1 MPAAAAASAAA
12 GRGGV
17 KRESAEVLAAGVS
30 FDTALLRL
38 FRTRGHQPALETAVR
53 RFSQLG
59 EHGFLWYSVSAVG
72 AAASPEHRRT
82 FGRAAALVFGSFVAN
97 QAVKFVARR
106 PRPDL
111 PGLPPLV
118 HTMSNRSYPSAHA
131 TTSAAAAMGLS
142 GVLPAGPVWGVAAL
156 LALSRLYLG
165 VHYPSDTVAG
175 FALGVA
181 VAELAP

>member
-1 MPAAAAASAAA
+1 M
-12 GRGGV
+12 V
-17 KRESAEVLAAGVS
+17 
-30 FDTALLRL
+30 
-38 FRTRGHQPALETAVR
+38 
-53 RFSQLG
+53 
-59 EHGFLWYSVSAVG
+59 
-72 AAASPEHRRT
+72 
-82 FGRAAALVFGSFVAN
+82 N
-97 QAVKFVARR
+97 QAVKFTARR

-142 GVLPAGPVWGVAAL
+142 RVLPAAPVWVVAGL

>member
-1 MPAAAAASAAA
+1 V
-12 GRGGV
+12 GV
-17 KRESAEVLAAGVS
+17 DA
-30 FDTALLRL
+30 ALLRQ
-38 FRTRGHQPALETAVR
+38 FRTRGHSPGVETFVR

-59 EHGFLWYSVSAVG
+59 EHGLLWYSVSAVG
-72 AAASPEHRRT
+72 AVVSPDNRRT
-82 FGRAAALVFGSFVAN
+82 YGRAAALVFGSFLAN
-97 QAVKFVARR
+97 QAVKFIARR
-106 PRPDL
+106 PRPDI
-111 PGLPPLV
+111 PDLPPLV

-131 TTSAAAAMGLS
+131 TTSAAAAMA
-142 GVLPAGPVWGVAAL
+142 LPGAPVWGVAVA

>member
-1 MPAAAAASAAA
+1 
-12 GRGGV
+12 
-17 KRESAEVLAAGVS
+17 LLQTL
-30 FDTALLRL
+30 DTALLRQ
-38 FRTRGHQPALETAVR
+38 FRTRGHHPAVETAVR

-59 EHGFLWYSVSAVG
+59 EHGILWYSVSAAG
-72 AAASPEHRRT
+72 AALSPEHRKT
-82 FGRAAALVFGSFVAN
+82 FGRAAGLVLGSFLAN

-131 TTSAAAAMGLS
+131 TTSAAAAVALS
-142 GVLPAGPVWGVAAL
+142 RVLPKAPLYAVAAG

-175 FALGVA
+175 AALGVA